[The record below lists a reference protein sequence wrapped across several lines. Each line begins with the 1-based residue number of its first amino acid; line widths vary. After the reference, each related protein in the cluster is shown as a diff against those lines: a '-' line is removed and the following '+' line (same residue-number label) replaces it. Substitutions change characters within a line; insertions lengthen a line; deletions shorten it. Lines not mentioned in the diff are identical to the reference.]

1 MAIKPIYY
9 SQELLTK
16 LNMKASYHI
25 GECSNIRVNEYQ
37 KHCKFEK
44 EER

>member
-9 SQELLTK
+9 SQKLLTK
-16 LNMKASYHI
+16 LNLKASLYI
-25 GECSNIRVNEYQ
+25 GECSNVRANEYQ
-37 KHCKFEK
+37 KNCKFEK